1 MVLNENWLGGD
12 KNYKK
17 WGTVRH
23 TDLGST
29 PEEVAQYIVDN
40 SDDFREKAVEK
51 AEAILDL

>member
-1 MVLNENWLGGD
+1 MVLNENWVGGD
-12 KNYKK
+12 ENYKK

-40 SDDFREKAVEK
+40 PDDFREKAVEK
-51 AEAILDL
+51 AQAILDL

>member
-1 MVLNENWLGGD
+1 MVLNENWVGGD
-12 KNYKK
+12 ENYTK

-29 PEEVAQYIVDN
+29 PEEGAQYIVDN
-40 SDDFREKAVEK
+40 PDDFREKAVEK

>member
-1 MVLNENWLGGD
+1 MVLNDNWVGGD
-12 KNYKK
+12 ENYTK
-17 WGTVRH
+17 WGTVRY

-51 AEAILDL
+51 AQAILDL